1 MVSRLLSRV
10 VASVPVLVS
19 EIILAH
25 YGESRRVEGSRGSLL
40 ARVSPSSRVPWE
52 GSPCEKLGYARRRV
66 SSTTCRITED
76 NLEPTLLPGF
86 SPVG

>member
-40 ARVSPSSRVPWE
+40 ARVSPSSRAPWE

-66 SSTTCRITED
+66 RVQ
-76 NLEPTLLPGF
+76 L
-86 SPVG
+86 VG